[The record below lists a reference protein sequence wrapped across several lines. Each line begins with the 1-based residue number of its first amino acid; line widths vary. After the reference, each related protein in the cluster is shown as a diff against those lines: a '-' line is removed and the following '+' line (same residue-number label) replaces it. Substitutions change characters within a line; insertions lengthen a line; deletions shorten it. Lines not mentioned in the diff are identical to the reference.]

1 MKERNITV
9 TLEKAKEW
17 YNSGDATLKGIALQA
32 FNEKELISNF
42 KDITTFKDA
51 CNVLS
56 IDCKAA
62 NYLIRCMGEISKA
75 SVAMFKLNIIRKAL
89 NLGLDLHLTKDPYIY
104 FPCNP
109 FVTEKSIYY
118 RKELNLG
125 EMEVIGKI
133 KSEGTLYNVLG
144 GCADIAS
151 SAGLGDFCPG
161 SGAGDATID
170 LGFLGCANEEIA
182 EHLGKHFGMLITEAK
197 YGDIENFEIVK
208 TEI

>member
-1 MKERNITV
+1 MEERNITV

-17 YNSGDATLKGIALQA
+17 YNSGDATLQEIALQA
-32 FNEKELISNF
+32 FSRDEIIRPFTKIKSIS
-42 KDITTFKDA
+42 TA
-51 CNVLS
+51 CIALGLDYRAILAEVES
-56 IDCKAA
+56 IQK
-62 NYLIRCMGEISKA
+62 ISKA
-75 SVAMFKLNIIRKAL
+75 SAAMFKLNIIRKAL
-89 NLGLDLHLTKDPYIY
+89 NLGRDLHLTKGSYIY

-118 RKELNLG
+118 RKELNSG

-144 GCADIAS
+144 GCADIGSA
-151 SAGLGDFCPG
+151 AGLGDFCPG
-161 SGAGDATID
+161 GGVGDAITG
-170 LGFLGCANEEIA
+170 LGFLGCASKVIA
-182 EHLGKHFGMLITEAK
+182 EYFGKHFGMLITEAK